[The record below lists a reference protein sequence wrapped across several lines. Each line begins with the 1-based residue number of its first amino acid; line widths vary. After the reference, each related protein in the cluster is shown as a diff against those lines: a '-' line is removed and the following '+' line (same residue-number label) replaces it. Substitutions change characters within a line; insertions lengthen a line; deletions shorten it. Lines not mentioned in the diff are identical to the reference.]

1 MMDYGQNEVA
11 AQGMDQL
18 TLFGREGVSGVRDIF
33 AYMGCGI
40 LFGFKECDN
49 IHQAKRVKADQA
61 ESISYAKTQRSKRT
75 FYGQ

>member
-18 TLFGREGVSGVRDIF
+18 TLFGREGVSKVRDSF
-33 AYMGCGI
+33 AYMGYGI
-40 LFGFKECDN
+40 LFGFKKYDN

-61 ESISYAKTQRSKRT
+61 ESISCAKTQRYKRT